1 MASLPTIARWKSS
14 GSPQTGLSPT
24 VNIRRV
30 AQNNG
35 TIMDDVSDGVM
46 TELSDGLY
54 LYNFGNFNPLYN
66 YVFTFDAGATS
77 DSRYTES
84 SYSGVQSLIDLIPRG
99 GGGSG
104 SSFTEDHL
112 KVIVKALEERL
123 NDLFGQFE
131 IEVPEVIF
139 DTSEIKDLIK
149 QDKLDSGKTNKELSS
164 LIDKA
169 GKKIEEIK
177 SPKITTESVNTSQME
192 ASIISK
198 LKSNLEPIMK
208 ASGDGL
214 DDLLGD
220 HVTMMKLEVKK
231 MMEFER
237 ANIKK
242 EESDAADIRWSTA
255 IKNAQQ

>member
-1 MASLPTIARWKSS
+1 MASLPTITRFKSS

-35 TIMDDVSDGVM
+35 AVVLEVSDGAM
-46 TELSDGLY
+46 SDIGDGLY
-54 LYNFGNFNPLYN
+54 LRNFGSFNPLYN
-66 YVFTFDAGATS
+66 YIFTFDARATS
-77 DSRYTES
+77 DSRYTEAY
-84 SYSGVQSLIDLIPRG
+84 YSGIQSYVDFLGNRG
-99 GGGSG
+99 GGGG
-104 SSFTEDHL
+104 ASFTEDDL
-112 KVIVKALEERL
+112 RLIIKAIEGKLA
-123 NDLFGQFE
+123 DLFAQFKV
-131 IEVPEVIF
+131 EVPEVIF

-149 QDKLDSGKTNKELSS
+149 QAKLDSGKTNKELSS

-208 ASGDGL
+208 RGGDTV

-220 HVTMMKLEVKK
+220 FAKWMMAETKK
-231 MMEFER
+231 QTEGDRASIRAEERESLVQEF
-237 ANIKK
+237 
-242 EESDAADIRWSTA
+242 
-255 IKNAQQ
+255 KNSLK

>member
-1 MASLPTIARWKSS
+1 MNLPTTTRFKSS

-30 AQNNG
+30 AQNDG
-35 TIMDDVSDGVM
+35 AVVLEVSDGAM
-46 TELSDGLY
+46 SDIGDGLY
-54 LYNFGNFNPLYN
+54 LRNFGSFNPLYN
-66 YVFTFDAGATS
+66 YIFTFDARATS
-77 DSRYTES
+77 DSRYTEAY
-84 SYSGVQSLIDLIPRG
+84 YSGIQSYVDFLGNRG
-99 GGGSG
+99 GGGG
-104 SSFTEDHL
+104 ASFTEDDL
-112 KVIVKALEERL
+112 RLIIKAIEGKLA
-123 NDLFGQFE
+123 DLFAQFE

>member
-1 MASLPTIARWKSS
+1 MNLPVIGRWKSS

-35 TIMDDVSDGVM
+35 AVVLEVSDGAM
-46 TELSDGLY
+46 SDIGDGLY
-54 LYNFGNFNPLYN
+54 LRNFGSFNPLYN
-66 YVFTFDAGATS
+66 YIFTFDARATS
-77 DSRYTES
+77 DSRYTEAY
-84 SYSGVQSLIDLIPRG
+84 YSGIQSYVDFLGNRG
-99 GGGSG
+99 GGGG
-104 SSFTEDHL
+104 ASFTEDDL
-112 KVIVKALEERL
+112 RLIIKAIEGKLA
-123 NDLFGQFE
+123 DLFAQFKV
-131 IEVPEVIF
+131 EVPEVIF

-149 QDKLDSGKTNKELSS
+149 QAKLDSGKTNKELSS

-208 ASGDGL
+208 RGGDTV

-220 HVTMMKLEVKK
+220 FAKWMMAETKK
-231 MMEFER
+231 QTEGDRASIRAEERESLVQEF
-237 ANIKK
+237 
-242 EESDAADIRWSTA
+242 
-255 IKNAQQ
+255 KNSLK

>member
-1 MASLPTIARWKSS
+1 MNLPTTTRFKSS

-30 AQNNG
+30 AQDG
-35 TIMDDVSDGVM
+35 AVVSEVSSAAM
-46 TELSDGLY
+46 TEVADGLY
-54 LYNFGNFNPLYN
+54 KYNFGNFNALYN

-77 DSRYTES
+77 DSRYTEAI
-84 SYSGVQSLIDLIPRG
+84 YSGVQGLIDLIPRG
-99 GGGSG
+99 GGGG
-104 SSFTEDHL
+104 SSFTASHL
-112 KVIVKALEERL
+112 DSITKALETRITE
-123 NDLFGQFE
+123 LFGQFE

-149 QDKLDSGKTNKELSS
+149 QAKLDSGKTSKELSI

-169 GKKIEEIK
+169 AKKVEEIK

-208 ASGDGL
+208 RGGDTI

-220 HVTMMKLEVKK
+220 FAKWMMAETKK
-231 MMEFER
+231 QVEGDRASIRAEERESLVQEF
-237 ANIKK
+237 
-242 EESDAADIRWSTA
+242 
-255 IKNAQQ
+255 KNSLK

>member
-1 MASLPTIARWKSS
+1 MNLPTTTRFKSS

-35 TIMDDVSDGVM
+35 AVVLEVSDGAM
-46 TELSDGLY
+46 SDIGDGLY
-54 LYNFGNFNPLYN
+54 LRNFGSFNPLYN
-66 YVFTFDAGATS
+66 YIFTFDARATS
-77 DSRYTES
+77 DSRYTEAY
-84 SYSGVQSLIDLIPRG
+84 YSGIQSYVDFLGNRG
-99 GGGSG
+99 GGGG
-104 SSFTEDHL
+104 ASFTEDDL
-112 KVIVKALEERL
+112 RLIIKAIEGKLA
-123 NDLFGQFE
+123 DLFAQFKV
-131 IEVPEVIF
+131 EVPEVIF

-149 QDKLDSGKTNKELSS
+149 QAKLDSGKTNKELSS

-208 ASGDGL
+208 RGGDTV

-220 HVTMMKLEVKK
+220 FAKWMMAETKK
-231 MMEFER
+231 QTEGDRASIRAEERESLVQEF
-237 ANIKK
+237 
-242 EESDAADIRWSTA
+242 
-255 IKNAQQ
+255 KNSLK

>member
-1 MASLPTIARWKSS
+1 MNLPTTTRFKSS

-35 TIMDDVSDGVM
+35 TIVNDVSDGVM

-66 YVFTFDAGATS
+66 YIFTFDAGATS

-84 SYSGVQSLIDLIPRG
+84 SYSGIQSLIDLIPRG
-99 GGGSG
+99 GGGG

-149 QDKLDSGKTNKELSS
+149 QAKLDSGKTSKEFSA

-169 GKKIEEIK
+169 TKKVEEIK
-177 SPKITTESVNTSQME
+177 SPKITTESVNTAQME

-208 ASGDGL
+208 ATGDGL

>member
-1 MASLPTIARWKSS
+1 MNLPTTTRFKSS

-35 TIMDDVSDGVM
+35 AVVL
-46 TELSDGLY
+46 ELSDGAMSDIGDGLY
-54 LYNFGNFNPLYN
+54 LRNFGNFNPLYN
-66 YVFTFDAGATS
+66 YIFTFDARATS
-77 DSRYTES
+77 DSRYTEAN
-84 SYSGVQSLIDLIPRG
+84 YSGIQSYVDLLGNRG
-99 GGGSG
+99 GGGG
-104 SSFTEDHL
+104 ASFTEDDL
-112 KVIVKALEERL
+112 RLIIKAIEGKLA
-123 NDLFGQFE
+123 DLFAQFE

-149 QDKLDSGKTNKELSS
+149 QAKLDSGKTSKELSI

-169 GKKIEEIK
+169 AKKVEEIK

-208 ASGDGL
+208 RGGDTV

-220 HVTMMKLEVKK
+220 FAKWMMAETKK
-231 MMEFER
+231 QTEGDRASIRAEERESLVQEF
-237 ANIKK
+237 
-242 EESDAADIRWSTA
+242 
-255 IKNAQQ
+255 KNSLK

>member
-1 MASLPTIARWKSS
+1 MNLPVIARFKSS

-30 AQNNG
+30 AQNDGAIVN
-35 TIMDDVSDGVM
+35 DVSDGVM

-84 SYSGVQSLIDLIPRG
+84 SYSGIQSLIDLIPRG
-99 GGGSG
+99 GGGG

-149 QDKLDSGKTNKELSS
+149 QAKLDSGKTSKEFSA

-169 GKKIEEIK
+169 TKKVEEIK

-208 ASGDGL
+208 RGGDTV

-220 HVTMMKLEVKK
+220 FAKWMMAETKK
-231 MMEFER
+231 QTEGDRALIRAEERESLVQEF
-237 ANIKK
+237 
-242 EESDAADIRWSTA
+242 
-255 IKNAQQ
+255 KNSLK

>member
-1 MASLPTIARWKSS
+1 MASLPTITRFKSS
-14 GSPQTGLSPT
+14 GAPQTGLSPT

-35 TIMDDVSDGVM
+35 AVVLEVSDGAM
-46 TELSDGLY
+46 SDIGDGLY
-54 LYNFGNFNPLYN
+54 LRNFGSFNPLYN
-66 YVFTFDAGATS
+66 YIFTFDARATS
-77 DSRYTES
+77 DSRYTEAY
-84 SYSGVQSLIDLIPRG
+84 YSGIQSYVDFLGNRG
-99 GGGSG
+99 GGGG
-104 SSFTEDHL
+104 ASFTEDDL
-112 KVIVKALEERL
+112 RLIIKAIEGKLA
-123 NDLFGQFE
+123 DLFAQFKV
-131 IEVPEVIF
+131 EVPEVIF

-149 QDKLDSGKTNKELSS
+149 QAKLDSGKTNKELSS

-208 ASGDGL
+208 RGGDTV

-220 HVTMMKLEVKK
+220 FAKWMMAETKK
-231 MMEFER
+231 QTEGDRASIRAEERESLVQEF
-237 ANIKK
+237 
-242 EESDAADIRWSTA
+242 
-255 IKNAQQ
+255 KNSLK

>member
-1 MASLPTIARWKSS
+1 MASLPTITRFKSS

-35 TIMDDVSDGVM
+35 TIVDDVSDGVM

-112 KVIVKALEERL
+112 KAIVKALEERL

-208 ASGDGL
+208 RGGDTV

-220 HVTMMKLEVKK
+220 FAKWMMAETKK
-231 MMEFER
+231 QTEGDRASIRAEERESLVQEF
-237 ANIKK
+237 
-242 EESDAADIRWSTA
+242 
-255 IKNAQQ
+255 KNSLK

>member
-1 MASLPTIARWKSS
+1 MNLPVIGRWKSS

-30 AQNNG
+30 AQDG
-35 TIMDDVSDGVM
+35 AVVSEVSSAAM
-46 TELSDGLY
+46 TEVADGLY
-54 LYNFGNFNPLYN
+54 KYNFGNFNALYN

-84 SYSGVQSLIDLIPRG
+84 SYSGIQDYVDKLGGRG
-99 GGGSG
+99 GGGG
-104 SSFTEDHL
+104 GASFTSDHL
-112 KVIVKALEERL
+112 EAIIGAMDKRINKLL
-123 NDLFGQFE
+123 GTFE
-131 IEVPEVIF
+131 IKVPEVIF

-149 QDKLDSGKTNKELSS
+149 QAKLDSGKTSKEFSA
-164 LIDKA
+164 LIGKA
-169 GKKIEEIK
+169 AKKVEEIK

-208 ASGDGL
+208 RGGDTV

-220 HVTMMKLEVKK
+220 FAKWMMAETKK
-231 MMEFER
+231 QTEGDRASIRAEERESLVQEF
-237 ANIKK
+237 
-242 EESDAADIRWSTA
+242 
-255 IKNAQQ
+255 KNSLK

>member
-1 MASLPTIARWKSS
+1 MNLPTTTRFKSS

-35 TIMDDVSDGVM
+35 AVVLEVSDGAM
-46 TELSDGLY
+46 SDIGDGLY
-54 LYNFGNFNPLYN
+54 LRNFGSFNPLYN
-66 YVFTFDAGATS
+66 YIFTFDARATS
-77 DSRYTES
+77 DSRYTEAY
-84 SYSGVQSLIDLIPRG
+84 YSGIQSYVDFLGNRG
-99 GGGSG
+99 GGGG
-104 SSFTEDHL
+104 ASFTEDDL
-112 KVIVKALEERL
+112 RLIIKAIEGKLA
-123 NDLFGQFE
+123 DLFAQFKV
-131 IEVPEVIF
+131 EVPEVIF

-149 QDKLDSGKTNKELSS
+149 QAKLDSGKTNKELSS

-208 ASGDGL
+208 RGGDTV

-220 HVTMMKLEVKK
+220 FAKWMMAETKK
-231 MMEFER
+231 QAEGDRASIRAEERESLVQEF
-237 ANIKK
+237 
-242 EESDAADIRWSTA
+242 
-255 IKNAQQ
+255 KNSLK